1 MELESKDIVDDVFIQ
16 NIIDTYF
23 EDNPSLFVSH
33 HLDSYNDFYKNG
45 IKRIIKEKNPI
56 RIIKEQEDDQKELRC
71 NLYIGG
77 KNGDKLYFGK
87 PIIFDEREEHFMY
100 PNEARLRNMTYGM
113 TIHYDVEVEYFIRDV
128 ASSSDADEDEETDVK
143 PNHTQQIEKIFLGR
157 FPIMLMS
164 DHCILKGLSS
174 PARFEL
180 GECKNDYG
188 GYFIIDGKEKCIVSQ
203 EKFAD
208 NMIYVKD
215 KVDDIYSH
223 SVDIRSVSEDASK
236 PVRTLSIRIVSPSSK
251 YTNNQIVVNVPNV
264 RKPVPLF
271 ILMRALGVESDKDI
285 IKYCLLDMEKHK
297 SYIDLFI
304 PSVHDA
310 TKIFTQDT
318 AIEFIATF
326 TKGKTVAH
334 ALEILTNYLLPH
346 IGEMNFKD
354 KAYFIGHM
362 VKEMLMVFTGDVK
375 PTDRD
380 NFRFKRV
387 ELPGSLIY
395 DLFKE
400 YYTIQQRS
408 IFLKL
413 DKKYHFNKS
422 LYKDEKFFNL
432 VDIFIDNPFTDRVVD
447 DGFRKAF
454 KGNWGAE
461 AHTKR
466 LGVVQDLNR
475 LSYNSALSHLRKL
488 NLPLDSSAKV
498 VGPRLLHSSQWG
510 IIDPVD
516 TPDGANIG
524 LHKHMSISASIT
536 SGTPTRPMIEWLL
549 ANVNMAVLS
558 ENTPDTF
565 SKMAKVFVNGNWV
578 GCVYE
583 PDKVEKYMKTMR
595 RIAVIPAYIS
605 INWNIQENVIYIY
618 TDAGRLCR
626 PVFYVDNGVAS
637 FDRDVIIEKIMDRE
651 KDKKKNRDREI
662 DNDNDNDN
670 KKLSWNNLLTGF
682 AKKKSE
688 AAYSINKQTI
698 YNKWTELYDAEKL
711 DDILSSKAVIEYI
724 DTSESGSALIA
735 IDKKTMI
742 MKPKPYTHVEIHPS
756 LIMGTMGNQI
766 VYPENNPYPRNAFAC
781 GQMRQAISLYHTN
794 HQTRIDKMGVVLN
807 YGQVPLVKSRYIEK
821 INHEQNPY
829 GENVIVAIMCFNG
842 YNVEDSI
849 LFNEGSVKRGL
860 FRMTY
865 YNMYEAHEETNK
877 VGGSKIDAHFIN
889 VENENVERLKIG
901 YDYSHLDEH
910 GLIKENTKLDDKK
923 VLIGK
928 GILSSVKRTV
938 MTEDGGESAAAKD
951 VYTDSS
957 VFPKKG
963 QLGYV
968 EKSFITEGKKGY
980 RLAKVKVRDERYP
993 YIGDKFCSRCGQKG
1007 TVGLIIPEEDMPF
1020 NAEGIRP
1027 DIIINPHAIPSRMTI
1042 GQLIE
1047 TIVGKAC
1054 SVYGGFGDCTAYTNK
1069 GSKIKVFGD
1078 MLTKVG
1084 LHSSGNE
1091 ILYNGQTGES
1101 FATEIFIG
1109 PTYYMRLKHMVKDKI
1124 NYRARGPRT
1133 NLTRQT
1139 VQGRA
1144 NDGGLRIGEMERD
1157 GVLAH
1162 GASQFLQESLMVR
1175 GDEYYMAVCNQ
1186 TGMIAIYNEN
1196 KNIFLSPM
1204 SDGPLKFNH
1213 NNDGTMNIDTV
1224 SKHGRSFSII
1234 RVPYAF
1240 KLLVQEL
1247 QTINTQIRVIT
1258 DENID
1263 QLTSMS
1269 FSSNIIK
1276 LKGIEDMPLKT
1287 KKVLSDVK
1295 TAESNMDADKKH
1307 LFGAFIKNT
1316 DELMLDDNANT
1327 TTNITSYSIAKRMT
1341 TDIIDAILNE
1351 LDVDLDMDEDH
1362 SSIIRRMNIVDV
1374 SPGLGVHMMA
1384 FLQKFG
1390 HVDAI
1395 EPNPISVKIL
1405 NHNVGVYSKENGIPH
1420 ERFQVYQGN
1429 YVDVIANDYIKKD
1442 IIFIE
1447 PTYAAASSAT
1457 TSSADETLMTVD
1469 GKPIEDVVKN
1479 MLALFPFVIVKLPLN
1494 HKELFEYD
1502 MDNVVA
1508 NVNDIDIRPIFRQN
1522 YSKTKVAVY
1531 HNEALHEA
1539 FLLDKMLMTT
1549 NDNDKGTN
1557 NKEGEGMINVY
1568 ARMNAEKMGWYL
1580 NKDMSDGLVF
1590 GSIILDEN
1598 GKETDRWAV
1607 NERDGRYPNI
1617 PVIGWKSAELVY
1629 DDGSGKSIPT
1639 DIVIERLRDNF
1650 VEGNWNKVVSMIKS
1664 GTDYTPNTPTRID
1677 ENGAVYVKRL
1687 PNEHI
1692 PTQRDNYI
1700 PYSPNVS
1707 NNVSPYAAA
1716 DYALAKPAAAGSEL
1730 LQSVSKQ
1737 LSDVQNKVNTY
1748 VASSTMAAQG
1758 AIMSAQGAMNIAK
1771 DTAQGAITSAQ
1782 SAMTSAKDAGQNV
1795 ATNAMNAASNV
1806 ADKVA
1811 DSIMD
1816 VVEEGKPITSVLTDI
1831 VSGDKD
1837 KDKDTTTQKSN
1848 SDVKTIKI

>member
-1 MELESKDIVDDVFIQ
+1 MELDNKDIVDDVFTQ

-33 HLDSYNDFYKNG
+33 HLDSYNDFYNNG

-56 RIIKEQEDDQKELRC
+56 RIIKEQDDKELQC
-71 NLYIGG
+71 HLYIGG

-113 TIHYDVEVEYFIRDV
+113 TIHYDVDIEYFISDTATV
-128 ASSSDADEDEETDVK
+128 AAAEAEDADIK
-143 PNHTQQIEKIFLGR
+143 PLFTRTFEKIFLGR

-174 PARFEL
+174 AVRFEL

-236 PVRTLSIRIVSPSSK
+236 PVRTLSIRIVKPSSK
-251 YTNNQIVVNVPNV
+251 YTNNQIIVNVPNV

-271 ILMRALGVESDKDI
+271 ILMRALGIESDKDI
-285 IKYCLLDMEKHK
+285 IKYCLLDMEKYK

-326 TKGKTVAH
+326 TKGRTVTH
-334 ALEILTNYLLPH
+334 AIEILTNYLLPH

-354 KAYFIGHM
+354 KAYYIGHM
-362 VKEMLMVFTGDVK
+362 VKELLMVYTGDVK

-400 YYTIQQRS
+400 YYTIQQKS
-408 IFLKL
+408 IFLNI
-413 DKKYHFNKS
+413 DKRYHFEQKNKTN
-422 LYKDEKFFNL
+422 LFKGEKFFNL
-432 VDIFIDNPFTDRVVD
+432 VDIFNDNPFNERLVD
-447 DGFRKAF
+447 DGFKKAF

-461 AHTKR
+461 SHTKR
-466 LGVVQDLNR
+466 VGVIQDLNR

-516 TPDGANIG
+516 TPDGGNIG

-536 SGTPTRPMIEWLL
+536 SGISSRPIIEWLL
-549 ANVNMAVLS
+549 TNVNMTVLS
-558 ENTPDTF
+558 ENLPDTF

-605 INWNIQENVIYIY
+605 INWEIKENVIYIY
-618 TDAGRLCR
+618 TDSGRLCR
-626 PVFYVDNGVAS
+626 PVFYVENGVPS
-637 FDRDVIIEKIMDRE
+637 FDRDVIYEKILDKKE
-651 KDKKKNRDREI
+651 KDNSNANANSNASANNHKKM
-662 DNDNDNDN
+662 
-670 KKLSWNNLLTGF
+670 SWNNLLTGF
-682 AKKKSE
+682 AKKKDD
-688 AAYSINKQTI
+688 AAYSIYNQTV
-698 YNKWTELYDAEKL
+698 YNKWTQLYDANKL
-711 DDILSSKAVIEYI
+711 EDILSSKAVIEYI

-735 IDKKTMI
+735 MDKRTML
-742 MKPKPYTHVEIHPS
+742 MKPKPYTHMEIHPS

-766 VYPENNPYPRNAFAC
+766 VFPENNPYPRNAFAC

-829 GENVIVAIMCFNG
+829 GENVIVAIMSFNG

-877 VGGSKIDAHFIN
+877 VGGSKIDSHFIN
-889 VENENVERLKIG
+889 VEKENVERLKAG
-901 YDYSHLDEH
+901 YDYSHLDEQ

-928 GILSSVKRTV
+928 GIVSTSTTHRDNENDSNSTP
-938 MTEDGGESAAAKD
+938 
-951 VYTDSS
+951 YIDSS
-957 VFPKKG
+957 IFPKKG

-968 EKSFITEGKKGY
+968 EKAFMTEGKKGF
-980 RLAKVKVRDERYP
+980 RLAKIKVRDERYP

-1020 NAEGIRP
+1020 NADGIRP

-1047 TIVGKAC
+1047 TIIGKAC
-1054 SVYGGFGDCTAYTNK
+1054 SIYGGFGDCTAYANK

-1078 MLTKVG
+1078 MLSKAG

-1101 FATEIFIG
+1101 FETEIFMG

-1162 GASQFLQESLMVR
+1162 GASLFLQESLMVR
-1175 GDEYYMAVCNQ
+1175 GDDYYMAVCNK

-1196 KNIFLSPM
+1196 KNIFLSPL
-1204 SDGPLKFNH
+1204 SDGPLKFNQKL
-1213 NNDGTMNIDTV
+1213 DGTMNIENV
-1224 SKHGRSFSII
+1224 SKHGRSFSIV

-1258 DENID
+1258 DDNID

-1269 FSSNIIK
+1269 FSNNIIK
-1276 LKGIEDMPLKT
+1276 LKGTEDVSIKT
-1287 KKVLSDVK
+1287 MKIMSNDNDNYLNEDKERKILFGTYIKDINKFLIDDKSDYLNTTSYK
-1295 TAESNMDADKKH
+1295 IAKSITKDIMDA
-1307 LFGAFIKNT
+1307 IIT
-1316 DELMLDDNANT
+1316 ELNVDD
-1327 TTNITSYSIAKRMT
+1327 
-1341 TDIIDAILNE
+1341 DII
-1351 LDVDLDMDEDH
+1351 
-1362 SSIIRRMNIVDV
+1362 SRRINIVDA
-1374 SPGLGVHMMA
+1374 SPSIGINMMA
-1384 FLQKFG
+1384 FIEKFG

-1395 EPNPISVKIL
+1395 ESEPISARIL
-1405 NHNVGVYSKENGIPH
+1405 NHNIGLFSSEKEIPLD
-1420 ERFQVYQGN
+1420 RFQVYQGN
-1429 YVDVIANDYIKKD
+1429 YVDVINNDYIKKD
-1442 IIFIE
+1442 VIFFDPKINVNESENADITIDGLSIE
-1447 PTYAAASSAT
+1447 
-1457 TSSADETLMTVD
+1457 EV
-1469 GKPIEDVVKN
+1469 IVN
-1479 MLALFPFVIVKLPLN
+1479 MLKLFPFVVIKLPLRYR
-1494 HKELFEYD
+1494 ELFENISGD
-1502 MDNVVA
+1502 EN
-1508 NVNDIDIRPIFRQN
+1508 IQGDIRPIFKKN
-1522 YSKTKVAVY
+1522 YSKSQILIY
-1531 HNEALHEA
+1531 HNENMHES
-1539 FLLDKMLMTT
+1539 FLREKLLLEANTNT
-1549 NDNDKGTN
+1549 NDREI
-1557 NKEGEGMINVY
+1557 NKYE
-1568 ARMNAEKMGWYL
+1568 RMEAEKLGWYL
-1580 NKDMSDGLVF
+1580 NKDMSEGLVF

-1598 GKETDRWAV
+1598 G
-1607 NERDGRYPNI
+1607 NESDKWIVEEHDGRYPNI
-1617 PVIGWKSAELVY
+1617 KVSGWKDSELVY
-1629 DDGSGKSIPT
+1629 DDGTGKRILPT
-1639 DIVIERLRDNF
+1639 IVIEGLRANF
-1650 VEGNWNKVVSMIKS
+1650 KENNWNSVVNSIRN
-1664 GTDYTPNTPTRID
+1664 GTYYIPNSPS
-1677 ENGAVYVKRL
+1677 EGAAEYKRL

-1692 PTQRDNYI
+1692 PPVRDNYI
-1700 PYSPNVS
+1700 PYSPAS
-1707 NNVSPYAAA
+1707 NELSSYAAA
-1716 DYALAKPAAAGSEL
+1716 DYALAKPPPQSPDI
-1730 LQSVSKQ
+1730 LQTVSKQ
-1737 LSDVQNKVNTY
+1737 LLDVQNKVNTY
-1748 VASSTMAAQG
+1748 VASSATNVASSANNAQSVIADVTNAA
-1758 AIMSAQGAMNIAK
+1758 ANTVSN
-1771 DTAQGAITSAQ
+1771 TAQ
-1782 SAMTSAKDAGQNV
+1782 SAQTA
-1795 ATNAMNAASNV
+1795 ATNAINTATTAASNT
-1806 ADKVA
+1806 ADKVGNI
-1811 DSIMD
+1811 IMD
-1816 VVEEGKPITSVLTDI
+1816 VVEGDKPITSVLTDI
-1831 VSGDKD
+1831 VSSEPTKKVGGETK
-1837 KDKDTTTQKSN
+1837 N
-1848 SDVKTIKI
+1848 LEIKRIKL